1 MSFPFVASACHRT
14 LLSRFRMEATSA
26 PAPEPTADE
35 QQRAA
40 AMQQQM
46 MYMMQ
51 YGGYFNPF
59 ANQQ

>member
-1 MSFPFVASACHRT
+1 
-14 LLSRFRMEATSA
+14 MEASSA

>member
-1 MSFPFVASACHRT
+1 
-14 LLSRFRMEATSA
+14 MEATPA
-26 PAPEPTADE
+26 LAAPEPTAEE